1 MEKAMQTAE
10 VIDYA
15 KPLMEAERALKNMHD
30 AALHRDYEMAKEF
43 AVQAMTHTRLAMH
56 SCSIMAENNPWERV
70 AA

>member
-1 MEKAMQTAE
+1 MLIAE

-15 KPLMEAERALKNMHD
+15 KPLMEAENALKRMHD

-43 AVQAMTHTRLAMH
+43 ALQAMSHTRIAMH
-56 SCSIMAENNPWERV
+56 SCSIMAENNPWEKE